1 MTRKLKTTQKQHAAT
16 PRQQLGNLR
25 REIAALDAAF
35 LDVFSHYLNRRQAL
49 AKLVGSVKKSA
60 RLPIRDAAVEAAVE
74 KRFVARIGKLLDE
87 SFARRIARA
96 IMKSSR
102 RQQTR

>member
-1 MTRKLKTTQKQHAAT
+1 MTRKSKKTRKNSPT
-16 PRQQLGNLR
+16 PRQQLRDLR

-35 LDVFSHYLNRRQAL
+35 LDVFAHYLNRRQAL

-60 RLPIRDAAVEAAVE
+60 RLPIRDASVEAAVE
-74 KRFVARIGKLLDE
+74 KRFVARIGKLLDV
-87 SFARRIARA
+87 SFARRVARA